1 LAFIICENHI
11 AYEEDGKELARVT
24 FPDDGGVVVIDRT
37 FVDDSLRGRG
47 VAGQLMERAAD
58 TLRKTNRKARLT
70 CGYAVKWF
78 AQHAD
83 AADVLEK

>member
-1 LAFIICENHI
+1 LEFIVGENHI

-24 FPDDGGVVVIDRT
+24 FPDDGGVVVIDHT
-37 FVDDSLRGRG
+37 FVDDALRGRG
-47 VAGQLMERAAD
+47 VAGQLMERVAD

-78 AQHAD
+78 GQHTE